1 MEENECCLCEETLVG
16 DKRKRRRFYGSS
28 CENFKNYLQKLS
40 PVPLSEVIQE
50 RDAYL
55 CKSCESQLK
64 KAVDLEEKLSKLHE
78 KLKLKLTTSADS
90 SQLHS
95 LASKKRRTEEP
106 EVSLKLQCME
116 SSLYTEDLEV
126 NHVLFIII
134 WQMKIMIVLAA
145 ISASHFIYVY
155 CNLFSIPQNPFC
167 FPKEVHQ

>member
-1 MEENECCLCEETLVG
+1 MKLY
-16 DKRKRRRFYGSS
+16 KR
-28 CENFKNYLQKLS
+28 EM
-40 PVPLSEVIQE
+40 PL
-50 RDAYL
+50 YL

-78 KLKLKLTTSADS
+78 KLKLKLTNLTSADS

-126 NHVLFIII
+126 NHVFFLILIL
-134 WQMKIMIVLAA
+134 QMKIMIVLAA

-155 CNLFSIPQNPFC
+155 CN
-167 FPKEVHQ
+167 